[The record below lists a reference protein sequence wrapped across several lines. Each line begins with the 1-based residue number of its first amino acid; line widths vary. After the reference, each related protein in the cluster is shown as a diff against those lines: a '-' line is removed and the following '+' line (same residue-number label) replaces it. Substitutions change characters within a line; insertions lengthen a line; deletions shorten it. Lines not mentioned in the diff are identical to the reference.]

1 MRFEHEWK
9 NTVHDAREFVML
21 FMFMGKFYQ
30 EHDVLLRVPDFYYD
44 DFINAVCDYFKS
56 MNMRTSV
63 TPTAWWYA
71 TDILACVKEFSE
83 VIQLP
88 FTYDVLKTAVERIAI

>member
-1 MRFEHEWK
+1 
-9 NTVHDAREFVML
+9 
-21 FMFMGKFYQ
+21 MFDNFDLY
-30 EHDVLLRVPDFYYD
+30 ESCEEYYEVSDEDFYYD

-88 FTYDVLKTAVERIAI
+88 FTYDVLKTAVEKIAI

>member
-1 MRFEHEWK
+1 
-9 NTVHDAREFVML
+9 
-21 FMFMGKFYQ
+21 MGKFYQ
-30 EHDVLLRVPDFYYD
+30 EHDVLLSVPAFDYD
-44 DFINAVCDYFKS
+44 DFINSVCDYFKS

-88 FTYDVLKTAVERIAI
+88 FTYDVLKTAVEKIAI